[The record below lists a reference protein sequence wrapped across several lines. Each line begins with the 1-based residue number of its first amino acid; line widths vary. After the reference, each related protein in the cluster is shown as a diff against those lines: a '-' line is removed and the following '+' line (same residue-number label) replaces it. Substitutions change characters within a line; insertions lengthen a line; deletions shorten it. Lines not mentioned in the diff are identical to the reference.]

1 MGKDRDTV
9 VEQKGL
15 RLGVLIITKS
25 HYFESCTN
33 PFLSLK

>member
-1 MGKDRDTV
+1 MGKDMDNI

-15 RLGVLIITKS
+15 RVGVLTTTKS